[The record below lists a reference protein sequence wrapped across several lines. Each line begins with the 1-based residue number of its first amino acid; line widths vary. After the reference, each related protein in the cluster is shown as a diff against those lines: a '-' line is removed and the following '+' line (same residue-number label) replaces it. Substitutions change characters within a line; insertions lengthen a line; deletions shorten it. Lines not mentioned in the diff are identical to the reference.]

1 MAEENKIKLRAIA
14 PQFVV
19 EDVVKTA
26 EFYRDKLGFNIL
38 GYFADPPVYAMVE
51 RDGIEFHFGKPDKGS
66 IQPNETRRSI
76 GGDAY
81 IWVDNIDAL
90 YNEIKAKGVE
100 IVEALAMQSYGSRD
114 FVVRDCNGYRI
125 TVGEV

>member
-1 MAEENKIKLRAIA
+1 MSPENKIKLRAIA

-19 EDVVKTA
+19 NDVVETA
-26 EFYRDKLGFNIL
+26 EFYHDKLGFNIL

-66 IQPNETRRSI
+66 IRPNETRRSI

-90 YNEIKAKGVE
+90 YAELKARNVE
-100 IVEALAMQSYGSRD
+100 IVEELAVQGYGARD
-114 FVVRDCNGYRI
+114 FVIRDCNGYRI
-125 TVGEV
+125 TFGEV